1 MASDRHAAHA
11 PEAIMWKEFIA
22 GEEGA
27 TSIEYALISSLV
39 SIVILSALIVLRRD
53 VSTLYD
59 LIDTA
64 VGGS

>member
-1 MASDRHAAHA
+1 
-11 PEAIMWKEFIA
+11 MWKEFIA